1 MVIEEIE
8 DFLLPCSI
16 CTDCKFTLFF
26 LNISKFQI
34 TFFLTLIKRVVSGQ
48 NNNLV
53 KKEKIQLQQTGK
65 KRYSVE
71 EIMRKPKTEIQLLTE
86 VMRKLRFFIYMR
98 IE

>member
-26 LNISKFQI
+26 LNICKFQI
-34 TFFLTLIKRVVSGQ
+34 TFFLTLIKKVVSGQ

-53 KKEKIQLQQTGK
+53 KKEKNQLQQTGK
-65 KRYSVE
+65 KN
-71 EIMRKPKTEIQLLTE
+71 IQW
-86 VMRKLRFFIYMR
+86 KKS
-98 IE
+98 